1 VCVCVCVC
9 VCVVGVYV
17 YECLCVFA
25 IAIKYFKAMHS
36 VQFSSAQTV
45 LFSRYFPNVKEVP
58 NSLIPEDDNV

>member
-1 VCVCVCVC
+1 
-9 VCVVGVYV
+9 V